1 VIRPASFAIAL
12 ALLAG
17 GGCAAPKPTPSK
29 TSPLDA
35 CHPMNV
41 GAGLRYDCDGYTA
54 AFHDAPPDAAV
65 DARHELDEMVAGLV
79 DGFKSLTER
88 YNAKIRVHKA
98 AREIEGKAVLSAEVT
113 VDHPTTTGMYYGGGY
128 AIVAGRRDIICSAS
142 TGVGMERCGPVI
154 RYLLED
160 R

>member
-1 VIRPASFAIAL
+1 MIRAVACSFVF
-12 ALLAG
+12 ALLA
-17 GGCAAPKPTPSK
+17 GGCAAPKAAPSK

-54 AFHDAPPDAAV
+54 AFHDEPPDAEV
-65 DARHELDEMVAGLV
+65 DARRELDQMVAGLV

-88 YNAKIRVHKA
+88 FNAKIRVHKS
-98 AREIEGKAVLSAEVT
+98 AREIAGQPVLSAEVT
-113 VDHPTTTGMYYGGGY
+113 VDHPTTAGKSYATGY
-128 AIVAGRRDIICSAS
+128 AVVAGRRGIICSAS

>member
-1 VIRPASFAIAL
+1 
-12 ALLAG
+12 
-17 GGCAAPKPTPSK
+17 
-29 TSPLDA
+29 
-35 CHPMNV
+35 MNV

-79 DGFKSLTER
+79 DGFKSLTEKF
-88 YNAKIRVHKA
+88 NAKIRVHKS
-98 AREIEGKAVLSAEVT
+98 AREIEGKAVLAAEVT
-113 VDHPTTTGMYYGGGY
+113 VDHPTTTGMYYAGGY
-128 AIVAGRRDIICSAS
+128 AVVAGHRGIICSAS

>member
-1 VIRPASFAIAL
+1 VLRTATFAL
-12 ALLAG
+12 GFTLLAG
-17 GGCAAPKPTPSK
+17 GCSAPRPQPEK

-41 GAGLRYDCDGYTA
+41 GSGLRYDCDGYTA

-65 DARHELDEMVAGLV
+65 DPGRELDEMVAGLV
-79 DGFKSLTER
+79 DGFQSLIEKFS
-88 YNAKIRVHKA
+88 AKIRVHKV
-98 AREIEGKAVLSAEVT
+98 AREIAGKHVLSAEVT
-113 VDHPTTTGMYYGGGY
+113 VDHPTTAGMYYAAGY
-128 AIVAGRRDIICSAS
+128 AVVAGRRGIICSAS